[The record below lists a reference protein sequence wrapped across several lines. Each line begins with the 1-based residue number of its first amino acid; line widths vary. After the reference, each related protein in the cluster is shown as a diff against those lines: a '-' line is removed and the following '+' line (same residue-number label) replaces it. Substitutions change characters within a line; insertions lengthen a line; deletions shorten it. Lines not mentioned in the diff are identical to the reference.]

1 MLPAI
6 CYLLLRNELQASFVV
21 MPAKWYIRSVYTPV
35 VGVLWNN
42 QEFFSRVEAHLRKNA
57 VGPKEQVDRLIDL
70 VRVFMIG
77 IRTRRVQCPHFFDL
91 RSFSDHATA
100 FATTADESIRA
111 LVSEAKSTGPAQFD
125 AVIGVSSVGQILP
138 GIADRLATALGRQA
152 ATNALL
158 LDVSN
163 GGCTASSRALQLAF
177 ALGDRHRN
185 LLIAAVEP
193 TSTLADPLALD
204 RPNWQGICTF
214 GDGAAGIWLST
225 EGDGALAEL
234 GPIISSH
241 RGDADLIRWEYTSS
255 YYRFGVSDF
264 EEFDRKVRAG
274 MLAALSEIDWRDS
287 KDSLWA
293 VHPAGMMLLLSVAKR
308 IGLDRTRLEPSIRHF
323 RAFSNMSSASILHIL
338 RDLLGEARAG
348 QPIRW
353 LSMGAGF
360 HVVYGN
366 CTKLL

>member
-1 MLPAI
+1 M
-6 CYLLLRNELQASFVV
+6 QV
-21 MPAKWYIRSVYTPV
+21 KWYIRGVYTPV
-35 VGVLWNN
+35 VGDLWNN

-57 VGPKEQVDRLIDL
+57 VGPTDQVDRLIDL
-70 VRVFMIG
+70 VRVFLIG
-77 IRTRRVQCPHFFDL
+77 VRTRRVQCPHFLDL
-91 RSFSDHATA
+91 RSFNDHAGA
-100 FATTADESIRA
+100 FATAADESIRA
-111 LVSEAKSTGPAQFD
+111 LVTEAKSAGPPQFD

-138 GIADRLATALGRQA
+138 GIADRLATALGGQV

-158 LDVSN
+158 LDIGN

-177 ALGDRHRN
+177 TLGDRRRN
-185 LLIAAVEP
+185 LLIAVVEP

-225 EGDGALAEL
+225 EGEGALAEL

-264 EEFDRKVRAG
+264 EGFDRKVRAG

-293 VHPAGMMLLLSVAKR
+293 IHPAGMMLLLSVAKR
-308 IGLDRTRLEPSIRHF
+308 IGLDRTRMEPSIRHF

-338 RDLLGEARAG
+338 RDLLDEARAA